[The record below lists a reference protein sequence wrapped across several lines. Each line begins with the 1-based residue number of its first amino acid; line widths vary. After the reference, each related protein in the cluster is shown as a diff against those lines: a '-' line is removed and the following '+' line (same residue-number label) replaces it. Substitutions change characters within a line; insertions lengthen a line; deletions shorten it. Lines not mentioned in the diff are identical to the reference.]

1 MNRLKTTLAMR
12 WLDGQRVRAY
22 SVIVLVCALPS
33 LWMFHQ
39 QALGTNGSDFLAFW
53 SAGRLVV
60 AGTAA
65 SAYDTAA
72 TMAVQGAAMAGSGSA
87 IGTSEVFAFVNPPQF
102 LFFASPLGL
111 FSYPLGW
118 WVWTLAT
125 YLLWFLASRRI
136 APRLALPVAAF
147 PGAIMAAWHAQTGLL
162 TSAFQAGIATNL
174 RRRPWLAGACC
185 AMLVIK
191 PHLALLLPVAFIAGR
206 HWRAFA
212 GAALGVIAFTL
223 ATWLV
228 FGSDVMLAYPR
239 SWADSRELM
248 ETGSDTFFV
257 RQVTVY
263 AFVRLLAGHEAAVAA
278 QLAASSLVI
287 VASWIACRKSA
298 SIEGQMAFVLA
309 ATPLATPYLFSYD
322 LPFLV
327 LPVAWLATRRLA
339 GAPGAPS
346 RAVLAL
352 QYMAPLLC
360 RSAALPMGMNL
371 TPFACAWLAGLVWR
385 QVQADIREEATATP
399 AAAVTAAT
407 AGAVT

>member
-1 MNRLKTTLAMR
+1 MMHRLKTALAMR
-12 WLDGQRVRAY
+12 WLDRERLRAY
-22 SVIVLVCALPS
+22 RLIVLVCALPS
-33 LWMFHQ
+33 LWMFHRE
-39 QALGTNGSDFLAFW
+39 AMRASGSDFLAFW

-60 AGTAA
+60 AGAAA

-111 FSYPLGW
+111 FSYPVGW

-125 YLLWFLASRRI
+125 YLLWFFASRRVATHLA
-136 APRLALPVAAF
+136 APIAAF

-174 RRRPWLAGACC
+174 HRRPWLAGACC

-228 FGSDVMLAYPR
+228 FGSEVMLAYPR

-263 AFVRLLAGHEAAVAA
+263 AFVRVLAGHEAAFAA
-278 QLAASSLVI
+278 QLAASALMVTGTWLVCARRAP
-287 VASWIACRKSA
+287 V
-298 SIEGQMAFVLA
+298 EGQMAFVLA
-309 ATPLATPYLFSYD
+309 ATPLTTPYLFSYD
-322 LPFLV
+322 LPFLM
-327 LPVAWLATRRLA
+327 LPVAWLATRNLA
-339 GAPGAPS
+339 GAPHAPS
-346 RAVLAL
+346 RLVLAL
-352 QYMAPLLC
+352 QYLAPFVC
-360 RSAALPMGMNL
+360 RSAALPLGMNL
-371 TPFACAWLAGLVWR
+371 TPFASMWLLWLVWHQLR
-385 QVQADIREEATATP
+385 AEHMLTDASTTP
-399 AAAVTAAT
+399 SLPAPA
-407 AGAVT
+407 